1 MLYYFFFIIRRQI
14 MVFTLV
20 FMPKFGNLQLSL
32 HILCSFTSLV
42 YTALVKPYINESQ
55 NSQEICNEVFILLG
69 GYHMIVFTDFVPDE
83 FVTELGKNFKTQIGW
98 SLIAVLAANVA
109 FNISLISREVI
120 LNVINSCKNRRAKA
134 ARLKEIE
141 L

>member
-1 MLYYFFFIIRRQI
+1 M
-14 MVFTLV
+14 
-20 FMPKFGNLQLSL
+20 
-32 HILCSFTSLV
+32 
-42 YTALVKPYINESQ
+42 
-55 NSQEICNEVFILLG
+55 LG